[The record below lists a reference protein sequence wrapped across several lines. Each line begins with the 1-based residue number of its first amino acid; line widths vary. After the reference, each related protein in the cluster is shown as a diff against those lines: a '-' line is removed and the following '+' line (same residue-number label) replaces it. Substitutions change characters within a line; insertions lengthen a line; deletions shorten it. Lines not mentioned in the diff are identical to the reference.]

1 MKKDAAGRDER
12 PAALRGE
19 DMEENKRKN
28 RRKRGW
34 LIAAALLGLLAA
46 AFAVWAAG
54 YYRADDKALA
64 ALAPGG
70 TVSVA
75 RTDYGWLFD
84 GPGTDAA
91 LIFYPGAR
99 VEETAYA
106 PLLRRLAEKGTDVC
120 LLRAPLH
127 LAFFDMDRAESV
139 RREYDYARC
148 YVGGHSLGGACA
160 AICASRHPGDFA
172 GVVLLA
178 AYPTKTLDGDMTEL
192 TLYGTEDGVLDRARL
207 EEGRQYAPDRSA
219 ELVIE
224 GGNHAQFGSYG
235 RQRGDGE
242 AAIPPEEQ
250 WAQAADFIAAELDRA
265 A

>member
-1 MKKDAAGRDER
+1 MKKDAAGREER
-12 PAALRGE
+12 PAALHGA

-28 RRKRGW
+28 RRKRGG
-34 LIAAALLGLLAA
+34 LIAAALLALLAA
-46 AFAVWAAG
+46 AFALWAAG
-54 YYRADDKALA
+54 YYRADGKALA
-64 ALAPGG
+64 ALDTDG

-99 VEETAYA
+99 VEET
-106 PLLRRLAEKGTDVC
+106 
-120 LLRAPLH
+120 

-139 RREYDYARC
+139 RKEYDYARY

-207 EEGRQYAPDRSA
+207 EAGRRYAPDRSA

-242 AAIPPEEQ
+242 AAIAPEEQ